1 MQQSGMDSGFEA
13 FRRDLVVKAE
23 VDEFFSDAS
32 KLAASVVQR
41 VAEGREREL
50 TARLRHEMEEFLV
63 ETIWQAAR
71 LMKSLPGDPEDGG
84 EAAASAKLEQR
95 DELEPDACRSVDKSL
110 GDTEVPPVDQ
120 DLLVER
126 RMHIR
131 EEELALDCSDERQSL
146 ESGSGEDYIAGVG
159 VIQPDDQTDLEPT
172 GDHPAPGLAGSVTA
186 ADKCKLIRE
195 TLLSLV
201 RAGVLTECQARSA
214 YLSQTQAL

>member
-13 FRRDLVVKAE
+13 FRRDRVVKAE

-41 VAEGREREL
+41 IAEGRERKL
-50 TARLRHEMEEFLV
+50 TDRLRHAMEEFLV

-71 LMKSLPGDPEDGG
+71 LMESLPGDSEDGG

-95 DELEPDACRSVDKSL
+95 DELEPEACRSVDGSL

-159 VIQPDDQTDLEPT
+159 VIQPDAQTDLEPT
-172 GDHPAPGLAGSVTA
+172 GDHHVPGLAGSVTA
-186 ADKCKLIRE
+186 ADKCKFIRE